1 MMDLRIGTL
10 SLALLASL
18 VVHAQEHPFLSR
30 FDITE
35 GDGQVYLDWT
45 MVSGNTCDGTRI
57 LRSLDSL
64 NFVEI
69 GSLSGLC
76 GSISTPTYFQH
87 LDSDPPELTTVFY
100 RLQLSTNG
108 FSSIQRID
116 LKRLFTAEHRVF
128 PSPMV
133 DNGTL
138 LLRVDPETHV
148 VLRIWSATGR
158 LVHDATGRGGRL
170 DVPAATWPAG
180 VYIYEAS
187 AEGRKLSGRF
197 VVN

>member
-1 MMDLRIGTL
+1 MDLRTGTL
-10 SLALLASL
+10 SLALWASL
-18 VVHAQEHPFLSR
+18 VVHAQEHPYLSR

-35 GDGQVYLDWT
+35 GDGQVFLDWT
-45 MVSGNTCDGTRI
+45 MESGNTCDGTRI

-76 GSISTPTYFQH
+76 GSISTPTYFH
-87 LDSDPPELTTVFY
+87 HEDSDPPELTTVYY
-100 RLQLSTNG
+100 RLQLGTNG

-116 LKRLFTAEHRVF
+116 LKRLFMAEHRVF
-128 PSPMV
+128 PSPML

-138 LLRVDPETHV
+138 LLRVDPETRV
-148 VLRIWSATGR
+148 VLRIWSAQGR
-158 LVHDATGRGGRL
+158 LVHDVVGRGGRL

-180 VYIYEAS
+180 VYIYQAI
-187 AEGRKLSGRF
+187 ADGRRLNGRF